1 MGVYR
6 RLVMEAIAAAPF
18 PIPEDADVSPPRE
31 ARVTDLTKVSVP
43 MPFMVTLVGI
53 ALAFAAGVWRVESNV
68 SVIQN
73 AMSYER
79 QLDAERADR
88 ATERDAD
95 YRRYIDQR
103 FETLEAKIEASG
115 LRSAN
120 MSFAQELQKQRAK

>member
-1 MGVYR
+1 
-6 RLVMEAIAAAPF
+6 MEAVAASPMHLSA
-18 PIPEDADVSPPRE
+18 DSDVSPPRE
-31 ARVTDLTKVSVP
+31 ARITDITKVSVP

-79 QLDAERADR
+79 QLDAERAER
-88 ATERDAD
+88 ATEREAD

-103 FETLEAKIEASG
+103 FETLEAKIESSG
-115 LRSAN
+115 LRNAAMALN
-120 MSFAQELQKQRAK
+120 TELQKQKGK